1 MYKINNDFFVRYPNQ
16 PIDLYSNYSN
26 INLNKE
32 LDGVCKEM
40 ILTSS
45 NSLYNSI
52 FIDKN
57 CKDKREKIEK
67 YLIRAC
73 SRTTPFGLLAGVQ
86 QGNISL
92 MENLTSKESLRKKK
106 IRPDME
112 WLIPV
117 IRRLEQVPIQDIFV
131 ICNNVNKIS
140 DLNICK
146 EWNTC
151 YMMNENQISK
161 KLIVDNT
168 PVMKLIIECCHDQ
181 YVGTTAIYEK
191 IKNKYPSLSRD
202 YFDKFLLSLIDKEFL
217 ISNLRISN
225 IDYNPFKT
233 LINKIKKHKDKNLLI
248 NRLLNINNLLDKY
261 EMLPFGEG
269 IENYI
274 QLIEEMKN
282 INDAD
287 KILHIDMFTEEKLS
301 VNKNKTTIL
310 EEFIDFMFKWSYKE
324 NYNEYISKFQ
334 EKYGNQAVK
343 YLDVINPDIGLG
355 YPISSDTG
363 KIAYNDLF
371 WESIIDLVMRTKDGE
386 KIDISNLQNN
396 NCIDEKYLPPSVELS
411 MVLRQEKVPVKLK
424 YFI

>member
-117 IRRLEQVPIQDIFV
+117 IRRLEQVLIQDIFV

-140 DLNICK
+140 DLSICK

-310 EEFIDFMFKWSYKE
+310 EEFIISCSNGAIKKTIMNIYLSFKKNME
-324 NYNEYISKFQ
+324 I
-334 EKYGNQAVK
+334 
-343 YLDVINPDIGLG
+343 
-355 YPISSDTG
+355 
-363 KIAYNDLF
+363 
-371 WESIIDLVMRTKDGE
+371 
-386 KIDISNLQNN
+386 
-396 NCIDEKYLPPSVELS
+396 
-411 MVLRQEKVPVKLK
+411 RQ
-424 YFI
+424 

>member
-117 IRRLEQVPIQDIFV
+117 IRRLEQVLIQDI
-131 ICNNVNKIS
+131 
-140 DLNICK
+140 
-146 EWNTC
+146 
-151 YMMNENQISK
+151 
-161 KLIVDNT
+161 
-168 PVMKLIIECCHDQ
+168 
-181 YVGTTAIYEK
+181 
-191 IKNKYPSLSRD
+191 
-202 YFDKFLLSLIDKEFL
+202 
-217 ISNLRISN
+217 
-225 IDYNPFKT
+225 
-233 LINKIKKHKDKNLLI
+233 
-248 NRLLNINNLLDKY
+248 
-261 EMLPFGEG
+261 
-269 IENYI
+269 
-274 QLIEEMKN
+274 
-282 INDAD
+282 
-287 KILHIDMFTEEKLS
+287 
-301 VNKNKTTIL
+301 
-310 EEFIDFMFKWSYKE
+310 
-324 NYNEYISKFQ
+324 
-334 EKYGNQAVK
+334 
-343 YLDVINPDIGLG
+343 
-355 YPISSDTG
+355 
-363 KIAYNDLF
+363 
-371 WESIIDLVMRTKDGE
+371 
-386 KIDISNLQNN
+386 
-396 NCIDEKYLPPSVELS
+396 
-411 MVLRQEKVPVKLK
+411 
-424 YFI
+424 